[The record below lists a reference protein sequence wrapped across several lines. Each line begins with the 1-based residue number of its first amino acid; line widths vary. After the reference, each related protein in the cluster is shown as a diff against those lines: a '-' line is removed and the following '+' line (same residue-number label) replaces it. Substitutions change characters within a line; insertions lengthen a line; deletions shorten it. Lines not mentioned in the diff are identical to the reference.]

1 MACEPEGG
9 IRLFVLNLIIQH
21 VTDLLLLL
29 VSALLEQQYQV
40 GLGLSTLP
48 GCGSCLTTLIPLG
61 FEVVSA
67 TPDVVVPILYHGSGR
82 QCQPPLL

>member
-9 IRLFVLNLIIQH
+9 IRLFVLNLIAQH

-40 GLGLSTLP
+40 SLGLSTLP
-48 GCGSCLTTLIPLG
+48 GCDSCLTPW
-61 FEVVSA
+61 FPWV
-67 TPDVVVPILYHGSGR
+67 
-82 QCQPPLL
+82 